1 MSRHRKPFRR
11 CRQWLTAPR
20 RRVSLLLLAAAACGA
35 SVSAETVLEGFAAL
49 RGVSVESRPSWL
61 AGGFG
66 RLDQGADALG
76 EEEERGLAKVHLALD
91 WRPVDVFGVYLHL
104 AGREESS
111 ELRGR
116 SVGVVEGY
124 LDFGGSVGARNEL
137 RGRVGLFLPPTTQEN
152 VDAAWQSPYAITN
165 SAVNT
170 WIGEEVRL
178 SGILFDY
185 YQTLG
190 AESELRLSAGAF
202 GGNDATGAL
211 LAWRGWAFGDRL
223 TTHGEELALPP
234 IDSLD
239 TGVFRVQDTGGT
251 TPFGSD
257 LDGEPG
263 WLALARWSRGDRFV
277 VQLTRVDNRGDREL
291 HSIGAQ
297 GGEYAWE
304 TSWSQLGLTW
314 HASDR
319 WSLVGE
325 WIDGE
330 TGMGDRTTDH
340 VQLDLQ
346 AWYALVSWHTDRFRV
361 TLRHDQFETVDLDG
375 SNPAVAEINDEDG
388 EAWTLAGF
396 WTLRERW
403 RLGLQILDT
412 DAERPAAQQSG
423 FDPDTDGRT
432 LTVELRYR
440 F

>member
-1 MSRHRKPFRR
+1 MRDRR
-11 CRQWLTAPR
+11 PLASVRGRAAI
-20 RRVSLLLLAAAACGA
+20 LLVGAAAWAA
-35 SVSAETVLEGFAAL
+35 SAPAETIVEGFAVL
-49 RGVSVESRPSWL
+49 RAVSVDSRPSWL
-61 AGGFG
+61 SGGFG

-76 EEEERGLAKVHLALD
+76 EEEERGVAKLQLALD
-91 WRPVDVFGVYLHL
+91 WRPVEVFGIYLHL

-111 ELRGR
+111 ELQGDA
-116 SVGVVEGY
+116 VGVVEGY
-124 LDFGGSVGARNEL
+124 LDFGGTIGARNEL
-137 RGRVGLFLPPTTQEN
+137 RGRVGLYLPPTTQEN
-152 VDAAWQSPYAITN
+152 VDPAWQSPYTITN

-170 WIGEEVRL
+170 WIGEEVRM
-178 SGILFDY
+178 SGVLFDY
-185 YQTLG
+185 FRTLG
-190 AESELRLSAGAF
+190 VEDELRVSAGVF
-202 GGNDATGAL
+202 GGNDTTGAL
-211 LAWRGWAFGDRL
+211 LAWRGWTFGDRL

-234 IDSLD
+234 INSLE
-239 TGVFRVQDTGGT
+239 TGVFRVQDADGT

-263 WLALARWSRGDRFV
+263 WLALARWSRGDRFN

-314 HASDR
+314 HPTDR
-319 WSLVGE
+319 WSLAGE
-325 WIDGE
+325 LIDGE
-330 TGMGDRTTDH
+330 TGMGDRATDH
-340 VQLDLQ
+340 VQLDFQ
-346 AWYALVSWHTDRFRV
+346 AWFVLFSWHTERWRV

-375 SNPAVAEINDEDG
+375 SNLAVAEINDEDG

-412 DAERPAAQQSG
+412 SSERPAAQQSG
-423 FDPDTDGRT
+423 FDPDTDGRSVS
-432 LTVELRYR
+432 LELRYR